1 MNKKLVFGVGV
12 NDSNYTTTVVETV
25 GYKPDGKRVQKVV
38 WKCPFYTTWTSMIR
52 RSYSGLY
59 KKTFPSYTDCSV
71 CDEWLTFSNFKSWM
85 ERQDYEGK
93 HLDKDLLVRGNKIYS
108 PATCVFVDK
117 EVNYFMTERESC
129 RGSLPIGVSISGN
142 KYKACIS
149 GGSKTSQEYLGLFST
164 PEEAHQAWLAAK
176 LERAKVIAAKQN
188 NTMIANAIIDKY
200 KNY

>member
-1 MNKKLVFGVGV
+1 
-12 NDSNYTTTVVETV
+12 
-25 GYKPDGKRVQKVV
+25 
-38 WKCPFYTTWTSMIR
+38 
-52 RSYSGLY
+52 
-59 KKTFPSYTDCSV
+59 
-71 CDEWLTFSNFKSWM
+71 
-85 ERQDYEGK
+85 
-93 HLDKDLLVRGNKIYS
+93 
-108 PATCVFVDK
+108 
-117 EVNYFMTERESC
+117 
-129 RGSLPIGVSISGN
+129 VSISGN